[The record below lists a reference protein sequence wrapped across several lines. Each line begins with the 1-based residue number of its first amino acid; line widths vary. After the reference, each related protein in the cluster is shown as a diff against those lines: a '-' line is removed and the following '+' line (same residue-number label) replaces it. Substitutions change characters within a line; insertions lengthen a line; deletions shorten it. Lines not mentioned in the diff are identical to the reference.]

1 MPRKTRRLRQRSSK
15 SMNKNR
21 LKYQKRMNNKRII
34 GGNSYQV
41 INLTTSAPLNT
52 QLDAIMAK
60 EYDLVYVSI
69 GGKLNETSFV
79 WQGETI
85 ESNSSQQIVPFFL
98 TNKDTTTKILCI
110 SIDQFQENADISK
123 ADNDDI
129 KKTYRNIQ
137 YITPNID
144 LFFIDTTHWRDEILR
159 TNGYDA
165 ESQAAFVGELIG
177 IISEKMRSKS
187 LDPKNYMVCNYVKFK
202 NPIAE
207 VKLKNLLI
215 DKIYSALE
223 SYGYQDCYYNWC
235 GYGNIIFYN
244 YIMKGKNDIIPPTLD
259 VESQIFNVLL
269 RKDKEKLEKSFNH
282 HLTNLIPIVYPNE
295 VFSYSEKDPNVPYSS
310 NNFVYNLKELKD
322 HIYK

>member
-21 LKYQKRMNNKRII
+21 LKCNKRMNNKRII

-41 INLTTSAPLNT
+41 INLTTSDPLNT

-79 WQGETI
+79 LQGETI
-85 ESNSSQQIVPFFL
+85 ETNSSQQIVPFFL

-110 SIDQFQENADISK
+110 SIDQYT
-123 ADNDDI
+123 DNDDI
-129 KKTYRNIQ
+129 KKTYRNIK

-144 LFFIDTTHWRDEILR
+144 LFFINTTQWRNKILQ

-165 ESQAAFVGELIG
+165 EPQATFVGELIG

-215 DKIYSALE
+215 DKIYSALK

-244 YIMKGKNDIIPPTLD
+244 YIMKGKNDIVPPILNGVSD
-259 VESQIFNVLL
+259 IFNVLL
-269 RKDKEKLEKSFNH
+269 RKDDDKLENSIKLERSFNH
-282 HLTNLIPIVYPNE
+282 HLPKLIPIVYPYE
-295 VFSYSEKDPNVPYSS
+295 VFSFFEKDPNVYFSS